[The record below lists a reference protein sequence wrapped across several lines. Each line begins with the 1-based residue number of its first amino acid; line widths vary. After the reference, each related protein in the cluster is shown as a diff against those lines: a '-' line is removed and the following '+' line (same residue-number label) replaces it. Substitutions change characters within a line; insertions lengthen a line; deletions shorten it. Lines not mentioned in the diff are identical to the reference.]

1 MASGKSTLHLEK
13 ATKAL
18 ETARKLRDARR
29 ADEAAA
35 LEGQAQVDALIDLAL
50 SARQIVEELQ
60 ALQRAILALIE
71 DGA

>member
-1 MASGKSTLHLEK
+1 LEK
-13 ATKAL
+13 AAKAL
-18 ETARKLRDARR
+18 EEARELRDARR
-29 ADEAAA
+29 ADEADNRIA
-35 LEGQAQVDALIDLAL
+35 QAQVDALIDVAL